1 MITPV
6 KKAGRTRWYHT
17 RLILLTF
24 IAYGLGGWFLYT
36 HEALHFI
43 TYNPILKT
51 ETVITPFP
59 ISVNPLTK
67 TIADHPELDFFITTE
82 IASNHTPPR
91 RAQSL
96 FALLKEEIITH
107 QWYQQLA
114 SPISRT
120 LVIYSGQ
127 RNEEIT
133 DAFAKILRWNSEEK
147 DTFMELATSL
157 PPSYSDGILYP
168 GRYYVE
174 RDSGP
179 ELVIKNIT
187 NRFDEMVRSRY
198 TAEIEAVVPL
208 ADALIIA
215 SLIEREAYDF
225 TDMREISGV
234 IWNRLFIDM
243 PLQLDATLQYVRG
256 SNPHERWWPVPRPA
270 DKFLDSPYN
279 TYQNKGLPPTPIAN
293 PSIDAIIAAL
303 NPISTDCIFYFH
315 TPNGGF
321 YCTTTYEEHVR
332 MLREKF
338 GQGS

>member
-1 MITPV
+1 MITIV
-6 KKAGRTRWYHT
+6 NNSSNRRWYHT
-17 RLILLTF
+17 RLILLTLV
-24 IAYGLGGWFLYT
+24 AYGIGGWFLYI
-36 HEALHFI
+36 HEI
-43 TYNPILKT
+43 NNPNSRNPLAKL
-51 ETVITPFP
+51 ETPATPFP
-59 ISVNPLTK
+59 ISVNPVTK
-67 TIADHPELDFFITTE
+67 TIADHPELNSFITTE

-91 RAQSL
+91 RAQSF

-127 RNEEIT
+127 RNEEIA
-133 DAFAKILRWNSEEK
+133 DAFAKILRWNNTEK
-147 DTFMELATSL
+147 ATFIEMADSL

-174 RDSGP
+174 RDSDP
-179 ELVIKNIT
+179 ELIIKNIS
-187 NRFDEMVRSRY
+187 NRFDKMVRSRY
-198 TAEIEAVVPL
+198 TKEIEAVVPL

-256 SNPHERWWPVPRPA
+256 NNPYERWWPVPRPA

-293 PSIDAIIAAL
+293 PSIDSIVAAL
-303 NPISTDCIFYFH
+303 NPINTDCIFYFH
-315 TPNGGF
+315 TPDGSF
-321 YCTTTYEEHVR
+321 FCSVTYEEHVSK
-332 MLREKF
+332 LRDKF
-338 GQGS
+338 GQGK